1 MGSAAAGSKLTNV
14 GGAASIGESIINDN
28 SKNKAYEPDEI

>member
-1 MGSAAAGSKLTNV
+1 MGGTAAGSKLTNV

-28 SKNKAYEPDEI
+28 SKNKTYESDEI